1 MRRLKRTLTVVAM
14 FVMAINAN
22 AYRWQSPYAYCNNNP
37 VKFVDPDGKDVWLF
51 ATELPGVHVPMAT
64 HTFIVVTGTNGD
76 VMRYAAYGPQN
87 GWPVGGDKLTG
98 CHYPQDQQVYR
109 DYFNG
114 INNKNLHGDP
124 QKVNV
129 PNGMTSNEFDKKVI
143 QTINSFG
150 NEDGITYSLF
160 GGGADDT
167 SGNCNT
173 SSSTILIKSGV
184 DKNEMKSLESNIKGI
199 NTGFKTT
206 NPKPWTKEEQDK
218 ALERKELIIQSN
230 ILQKPL

>member
-1 MRRLKRTLTVVAM
+1 M
-14 FVMAINAN
+14 
-22 AYRWQSPYAYCNNNP
+22 NNP

-51 ATELPGVHVPMAT
+51 ATKLPGVHVPMAT
-64 HTFIVVTGTNGD
+64 HTFIVVTGANGE

-87 GWPVGGDKLTG
+87 GWPMGGDKLTE
-98 CHYPQDQQVYR
+98 CHYSQDIQVYR
-109 DYFNG
+109 DYFRGKHNS
-114 INNKNLHGDP
+114 NLRGEP
-124 QKVNV
+124 QKINV
-129 PNGMTSNEFDKKVI
+129 PNNMTSNEFDKKVI

-184 DKNEMKSLESNIKGI
+184 DKNEMQSIEGNIQGI

-206 NPKPWTKEEQDK
+206 NPKPWTKEEQEK
-218 ALERKELIIQSN
+218 ALEKKDLINQSN
-230 ILQKPL
+230 IFQKPL

>member
-87 GWPVGGDKLTG
+87 GWPVGGDKLTE